1 MTQLSINVKKTK
13 LIILKP
19 RQKTLPLTR
28 QIIIENDVL
37 EQVRNTKFLGI
48 YVDQQL
54 TWKAHVDFI
63 VANISESP
71 RFLYKTK
78 C

>member
-54 TWKAHVDFI
+54 TWKDFI